1 MQLQTRLGR
10 KMTPS
15 DAEALAVAAL
25 SFLATD
31 PERLGTFLG
40 ETGLDPASIRS
51 AAVNPGFLPA
61 VLDYLL
67 GREDV
72 LLAFAE
78 DQAIDPAAVAS
89 ARRALPGARH
99 IES

>member
-1 MQLQTRLGR
+1 
-10 KMTPS
+10 MTPEE
-15 DAEALAVAAL
+15 AEALAVAAL
-25 SFLATD
+25 SYLATD

-40 ETGLDPASIRS
+40 ETGLDPESIRS
-51 AAVNPGFLPA
+51 AAGGPGFLPA

-67 GREDV
+67 GREDI

-78 DQAIDPAAVAS
+78 EQSIDPASVAS

-99 IES
+99 IET